1 MSFLLSGMILAI
13 CWQLIVTFAALGQL
27 VVKLGLS
34 SWHAC
39 PHSFSFTAFCCS
51 NFGLELRL
59 NGALIHAVRSWASPF
74 GVPLVPENWLTTIIN
89 VKSEQV
95 FVRHACSAPP
105 KKGTLRNACRFEI
118 YSDILRPLSHQPWNS
133 VTHRPLRWRG
143 CLHGTMV
150 GDSPQQAKR
159 HNCRWAWHLHP
170 WLSSHFSPLK
180 RPIWNPIWYQPLV
193 RVLHSAGWEKRASQ
207 DVSLTADDGFDE
219 VRAGN
224 KSDLPQLKKL
234 STGFV
239 CSWMSLLVM
248 TWYSGLHSH

>member
-105 KKGTLRNACRFEI
+105 KKELFETPVDLRSTQTYSDPLVTNLETVWLTGPCDGGAVCTGLWWGTLHSRPNDTIADELGICIPDFQVTLVRWKDRFEI
-118 YSDILRPLSHQPWNS
+118 RFDINL
-133 VTHRPLRWRG
+133 
-143 CLHGTMV
+143 
-150 GDSPQQAKR
+150 
-159 HNCRWAWHLHP
+159 
-170 WLSSHFSPLK
+170 
-180 RPIWNPIWYQPLV
+180 
-193 RVLHSAGWEKRASQ
+193 
-207 DVSLTADDGFDE
+207 
-219 VRAGN
+219 
-224 KSDLPQLKKL
+224 
-234 STGFV
+234 
-239 CSWMSLLVM
+239 
-248 TWYSGLHSH
+248 